1 MADEK
6 KITTVPKG
14 SEIYLRGTR
23 FRSGEEIPEHLQDE
37 ATAHFKKMADGKSKL
52 ESEDKKPEVKK

>member
-1 MADEK
+1 MK
-6 KITTVPKG
+6 VPENQ
-14 SEIYLRGTR
+14 EIYLRGTR
-23 FRSGEEIPEHLQDE
+23 FRSGEEIPVHLESE